1 MIFRNNV
8 LQESSFASCCLRRTF
23 NLLLKL
29 CLDGSGASEW
39 AEELIQPTLQAPLD
53 SSIAYLFDEKNG
65 MGVQEWK
72 DQLRQACSPDLI
84 FQMMV
89 FGAACGVIQTPAMA
103 REAKIARTSAGQIQ
117 TMTRCNE
124 DRAKEI
130 AKIVDPVEK
139 RQAII
144 EEGFSNALS
153 EAEQLGNM
161 MNGINSMKEDFSW
174 LSQQSA
180 YQAEVDQLNLPHV
193 EDLGDGKYRF
203 TTSVKDEDGNVVKD
217 VLELDEAAAT
227 ARMNALLD
235 DGIRSRMTEASNAF
249 AVNEA
254 VEAFAKSGKYVF
266 EEMGS
271 SETIA
276 SAKKLASAARLRID
290 EGANVSAPAS
300 DLGTQMSYG
309 QAARLDAD
317 FEGRAKLGVERGEVA
332 SMEKAKSNAYRV
344 AMKNGQTLIRFHK
357 GEVTVS
363 DLLEEVLETHLVED
377 MRNTQHEVGW
387 YVDNLRALQK
397 ALTEGGYLAKGK
409 TLIKEDEE
417 ATMKDVIEGMS
428 MLAKGDVMARATEM
442 RIPEWLKDFVQMV
455 RQWVS
460 SAKALLDLG
469 TGLHEMERRRLAG
482 EAVPISED
490 FAETVYALSNNLE
503 SYWMQEGV
511 KQGEIAVKE
520 IEGEVGGTSFSV
532 VAMNQNGNSLAPE
545 TFVTK
550 QDGNPDWFVIPK
562 RKGQEAMPV
571 RLLVGDDSN
580 PHKGYGLTHIV
591 ASRDVDG
598 LWSKTS
604 PEKFIQQSL
613 TDVSEIY
620 LVSSREI
627 LVRGKSPS
635 SWTVVQIDSDEGC
648 YSIVTAYPTRLGQ
661 KVKGKKIPF
670 TERTVAQGQH
680 PVSSESGTESLGRGA
695 TANTA
700 LLSQFA
706 GRESAFSLPE
716 KSKFVN
722 IKDVTCRFDDGS
734 TMPSSFS
741 LAAPELSISRGTQS
755 MEIVRRIS
763 DELRA
768 DVATWGRYD
777 GKTDEAAFLV
787 NVGKNIAMVKSALMH
802 LPAGKRVR
810 VKPFIDRL
818 QILAE
823 LAATGRIDETAAV
836 NAFAKRELGRE
847 MKEAIE
853 EEIRQLKQEAARDI
867 EATNNER
874 LAEKKG
880 ELNEKTE
887 ALYKRL
893 DYEDRTA

>member
-1 MIFRNNV
+1 RMVVGLALSEVDQARNDGTAFVSPFARTLMMSLDSSMDFFSRFTVGEFFEGDQLRVSGMGGAIQQNFV
-8 LQESSFASCCLRRTF
+8 RPGREPEPNRFGSAELSEEKSQVRAMMAEIAESPDGGSWLRRTF
-23 NLLLKL
+23 DGLGKMSAQTAYYLGTQGVGTFSSVTNDRFDELYGNGGGFVSSLLRAGVAGGTEVAVERLGGEFFGSNLRWLAKKMPGVQKFSGYIGGATDMLKAGMYRQAGL
-29 CLDGSGASEW
+29 RYGLHAFGSGASEW

-309 QAARLDAD
+309 QATKLDTD
-317 FEGRAKLGVERGEVA
+317 FGNRAKLGVERGEVA

-520 IEGEVGGTSFSV
+520 IEGEVGGGMSASLSV
-532 VAMNQNGNSLAPE
+532 DGNEIDLRKCKAVDQNGRVLDKE
-545 TFVTK
+545 TFITTPN
-550 QDGNPDWFVIPK
+550 GGIDWFRFPADEKTRAILK
-562 RKGQEAMPV
+562 KKGIADLPI
-571 RLLVGDDSN
+571 RLKVGK
-580 PHKGYGLTHIV
+580 H
-591 ASRDVDG
+591 
-598 LWSKTS
+598 
-604 PEKFIQQSL
+604 
-613 TDVSEIY
+613 
-620 LVSSREI
+620 
-627 LVRGKSPS
+627 
-635 SWTVVQIDSDEGC
+635 
-648 YSIVTAYPTRLGQ
+648 
-661 KVKGKKIPF
+661 
-670 TERTVAQGQH
+670 
-680 PVSSESGTESLGRGA
+680 
-695 TANTA
+695 
-700 LLSQFA
+700 
-706 GRESAFSLPE
+706 
-716 KSKFVN
+716 
-722 IKDVTCRFDDGS
+722 KDVHNGFG
-734 TMPSSFS
+734 
-741 LAAPELSISRGTQS
+741 
-755 MEIVRRIS
+755 
-763 DELRA
+763 
-768 DVATWGRYD
+768 W
-777 GKTDEAAFLV
+777 
-787 NVGKNIAMVKSALMH
+787 MH
-802 LPAGKRVR
+802 
-810 VKPFIDRL
+810 
-818 QILAE
+818 
-823 LAATGRIDETAAV
+823 T
-836 NAFAKRELGRE
+836 
-847 MKEAIE
+847 
-853 EEIRQLKQEAARDI
+853 
-867 EATNNER
+867 
-874 LAEKKG
+874 
-880 ELNEKTE
+880 LNH
-887 ALYKRL
+887 L
-893 DYEDRTA
+893 